1 MERMKTTNL
10 SVAVMA
16 MILLAAQAVMAG
28 TITGNVKVAATK
40 MPAVKPLKM
49 DADPECVEKHGSPP
63 AHSQSFIVD
72 ADKNLKHVF
81 VYVKS
86 GLDPAAKF
94 RAPKAPVVLDQ
105 KGCVYVPHVFGLVL
119 GQPLKV
125 LNSDDLLHNVH
136 LIPKN
141 NREVNKAMPAFRKQL
156 TFPPKLFARP
166 EVMIPIT
173 CDAHPW
179 MASYAGVLPHPF
191 FAVTAADGSYEIK
204 DVPPGKYEVEAWH
217 EFFDNLTQEVD
228 VGAEAV
234 TLSFALTP
242 PSK

>member
-1 MERMKTTNL
+1 MQPTRKTML
-10 SVAVMA
+10 SFAVMA
-16 MILLAAQAVMAG
+16 VIGVLATEPAAAG
-28 TITGNVKVAATK
+28 TITGTVKVAAEI
-40 MPAVKPLKM
+40 PAAKPLKM
-49 DADPECVEKHGSPP
+49 DADPECVEKHGGPP
-63 AHSQSFIVD
+63 AHSQRAVVD

-141 NREVNKAMPAFRKQL
+141 NREVNKAMPAFRKQCRR
-156 TFPPKLFARP
+156 K
-166 EVMIPIT
+166 
-173 CDAHPW
+173 
-179 MASYAGVLPHPF
+179 G
-191 FAVTAADGSYEIK
+191 K
-204 DVPPGKYEVEAWH
+204 DSGR
-217 EFFDNLTQEVD
+217 
-228 VGAEAV
+228 
-234 TLSFALTP
+234 
-242 PSK
+242 